1 MVIMRKIFSIML
13 SVVILAAFVTST
25 AYAEDAKNI
34 EFGQIE
40 VPQGYA
46 EAASHTPSYSFQLWH
61 HSGGY
66 WSNETYGVKLMDT
79 EVEEGINTLGKIE
92 YNHPVTISADLPNK
106 VKEYFTRGGDIDDVL
121 VKFEI
126 TNGLRDHQI
135 FNNIPTYSLSNGQIT
150 ISFEPKFNVHREY
163 LVTHPGMKV
172 HVPIILEGYG
182 KMVYSVFTPSGTH
195 LGMNDD
201 IEPQDIIDC
210 NGNLRDRGKLYGYRQ
225 AGQAIQ
231 YSAYNNIKIGDGT
244 FANGGAVGLEYLFPI
259 RVTYYLPGEP
269 DFNLTTNQAIYEG
282 EPGETV
288 TAWVTIHN
296 KGEVASATDI
306 GSNWQGEGNNWATTQ
321 FYYSDASIGVIPA
334 KSSRT
339 PVSIPI
345 KIPDTAKTIWFK
357 ANVDGNTPANEANQG
372 NNLVSAIVR
381 PKPKNADVGVTITVS
396 DTKPQEWRYVTATA
410 KVTNYGPE
418 TADIYFEIGE
428 NNGVN
433 QEISWAD
440 IHNLTLAPGQS
451 KSYSYDS
458 ESNEGGAVLYMAAK
472 ATVTNTT
479 DPKLSNNFARTPKIV
494 WQKYIPPESEPSELE
509 SSLIH

>member
-13 SVVILAAFVTST
+13 SVVILAAFATST
-25 AYAEDAKNI
+25 VYAKDAKNI

-66 WSNETYGVKLMDT
+66 WSNETYGIKLTDD
-79 EVEEGINTLGKIE
+79 EVEKGIKLNDVIE
-92 YNHPVTISADLPNK
+92 YSHPVTISTNLPDK
-106 VKEYFTRGGDIDDVL
+106 VKEYLARGGDIDDVL
-121 VKFEI
+121 VKFEL
-126 TNGLRDHQI
+126 TNGLIDYQI
-135 FNNIPTYSLSNGQIT
+135 FNNVPTYSLSNGQIT

-172 HVPIILEGYG
+172 HVPVIPEGYG

-259 RVTYYLPGEP
+259 RATYYLPGEP

-440 IHNLTLAPGQS
+440 IYNLTLAPGQS

-472 ATVTNTT
+472 AKVTNTT

-494 WQKYIPPESEPSELE
+494 WQKYTPPESEPSELE